1 MSFFGVYFVPQPSD
15 SLQMTQLKTI
25 KSWSPDDRP
34 REKMMTKGAQAM
46 SDAELLAILIGT
58 GTREQSALELAKSL
72 LARVD
77 NNLATLGAMDLHA
90 LKLSNGIG
98 PAKAVT
104 IMSAIELGRRRRMAK
119 AKIGDNIN
127 SSQAMYEILLPRF
140 ENMDHEMFVAVFL
153 SARNNIIDIV
163 KLGEGSA
170 VATVVDV
177 RRLMRLT
184 VDLKAVNVIV
194 AHNHPSG
201 SLQPSDQDHLLT
213 KKIRDGLD
221 LFGCKLL
228 DHLIVTDSDYFSYAN
243 SNTLFGL

>member
-1 MSFFGVYFVPQPSD
+1 
-15 SLQMTQLKTI
+15 MTQLKTI

-34 REKMMTKGAQAM
+34 REKMMTKGPSAM

-58 GTREQSALELAKSL
+58 GTRAMSALELAKQL

-77 NNLATLGAMDLHA
+77 NNLATLGTLDLHA
-90 LKLSNGIG
+90 FKQVNGIG

-104 IMSAIELGRRRRMAK
+104 IMSAIELGRRRRVAK
-119 AKIGDNIN
+119 AKVGDNVT
-127 SSQAMYEILLPRF
+127 SSQTMYEILLPKF
-140 ENMDHEMFVAVFL
+140 ENRDHEVFVAVFL
-153 SARNNIIDIV
+153 NARNNIIDIV
-163 KLGEGSA
+163 QLGEGSA

-201 SLQPSDQDHLLT
+201 SLQPSEQDHQLT
-213 KKIRDGLD
+213 RKIRDGLE

-243 SNTLFGL
+243 SHTLVDL